1 MRLYSPHFSIF
12 SLIFFSLFIT
22 TIIGCNQKPDEIVLS
37 NDGDTLSIDNDFE
50 APESGITLYDST
62 KSFNG
67 ITTVG
72 GHFYIDMYGN
82 EVFRREGDLCYDY
95 SDNQYFAFLDSGSLC
110 SFVDNEIKWELKIN
124 AHHELLFDNDSTLA
138 VLGTME
144 LLQNDAD
151 TISKLYHLLY
161 KITPRG
167 EVLKIHSFAD
177 TYNQLKKQMGAKLDS
192 VRAKNLKFVHEQFGK
207 KTPVVHSDM
216 HINSF
221 WIIPENS
228 LSNQIKAF
236 KPGNYIFSCFYNN
249 LMFILDRETY
259 EVVWYYVQ
267 EESFLGQHSVKVDE
281 KGNISFFLNNLM
293 APNGDLYSAVRILNP
308 LNNEII
314 WEFSG
319 NPQYSIH
326 SLTQGHYQFLPNKNL
341 LVTINN
347 RVLEDNGYGYV
358 LEVDSNNTYVWKWV
372 PENFH
377 ELAEKREGFYRV
389 ERVIE

>member
-1 MRLYSPHFSIF
+1 MYKSF
-12 SLIFFSLFIT
+12 LICFLISFL
-22 TIIGCNQKPDEIVLS
+22 IGCIRKSEELMLP
-37 NDGDTLSIDNDFE
+37 NDDVFS
-50 APESGITLYDST
+50 AHESGVFYYDSIG
-62 KSFNG
+62 SFNG
-67 ITTVG
+67 ITSVG
-72 GHFYIDMYGN
+72 GHFYIDIYGN
-82 EVFRREGDLCYDY
+82 EIFRREGDLCYDY
-95 SDNQYFAFLDSGSLC
+95 SDNQYFAFIDNGSLC
-110 SFVDNEIKWELKIN
+110 SFQYGEINWELKIN
-124 AHHELLFDNDSTLA
+124 AHHELLFDNDSILL
-138 VLGTME
+138 VLGMQE
-144 LLQNDAD
+144 MPKSD
-151 TISKLYHLLY
+151 TDSLPKVYNLFY
-161 KITPRG
+161 KITPHG

-177 TYNQLKKQMGAKLDS
+177 TYNQLKKQIGSKLDS
-192 VRAKNLKFVHEQFGK
+192 IWVENLKFINERFGENK
-207 KTPVVHSDM
+207 PAIQSDM

-228 LSNQIKAF
+228 LSNKIKAF

-249 LMFILDRETY
+249 LMFILDRETF
-259 EVVWYYVQ
+259 EVVWYYLQ

-308 LNNEII
+308 LTNEII

-389 ERVIE
+389 ERVIK